1 MHFLLDILSA
11 PVYVRD
17 GAIESMRGPI
27 PEIDFSGRRFSSADL
42 ELIVEVTTG
51 FPTLSL
57 TELSKTLSE
66 LLEWKRPNGK
76 LKYEECRALL
86 EKLRVD
92 SLISLPAPRK
102 IKRSPREI
110 RETDEGNAQPAV
122 TGSVGQYEPL
132 SLRLVQAC
140 DAQLHSLFNQF
151 IQRYHYLGYRVPFGA
166 HLRYLVESRTGFHL
180 ACLLFSS
187 PAWKMAARDAWIG
200 WADEQRRRNLQ
211 YIVSNSRFL
220 ILPWVSVH
228 SLASK
233 ILSLVTRHLPLDW
246 QSLYGYRPL
255 LLETL
260 VDGSRFSGTSYRAA
274 NWIYLG
280 KTQGRGRM
288 DRAHTGHGRAV
299 KDIYIYPLHRDARR
313 RLCQD
318 SAPEFREQSCPEP

>member
-1 MHFLLDILSA
+1 ME
-11 PVYVRD
+11 RQKN
-17 GAIESMRGPI
+17 MRGPM
-27 PEIDFSGRRFSSADL
+27 PEIDFSGRRFSPADL
-42 ELIVEVTTG
+42 DLIVEVTND
-51 FPTLSL
+51 FSTLSL

-86 EKLRVD
+86 ERLQAD
-92 SLISLPAPRK
+92 GQISLPALRK
-102 IKRSPREI
+102 IKHSPRQI
-110 RETDEGNAQPAV
+110 QVTHEGNPQPAI

-132 SLRLVQAC
+132 SLRQVQAC
-140 DAQLHSLFNQF
+140 DRQLHSLFNQF

-166 HLRYLVESRTGFHL
+166 HLRYLVESWTGSPL

-187 PAWKMAARDAWIG
+187 PAWKMAPRDAWIG

-211 YIVSNSRFL
+211 YVVSNSRFL
-220 ILPWVSVH
+220 IFPWISVRG
-228 SLASK
+228 LASK
-233 ILSLVTRHLPLDW
+233 ILSLVARQLPEDW
-246 QSLYGYRPL
+246 RQLYGYRPL

-260 VDGSRFSGTSYRAA
+260 VDPARFRGTSYRAA

-288 DRAHTGHGRAV
+288 DRAHASHGRAV
-299 KDIYIYPLHRDARR
+299 KDIYTYPLSRNVRR

-318 SAPEFREQSCPEP
+318 SAPEFREVSDSEP